1 MNEKRS
7 VKVAKRMGEL
17 CDVLDKA
24 AGVAQDIAQLMI
36 DNAPEDEATVMALS
50 VQAQRR
56 IHAEVVNPLS
66 KLVGSSGGAVH

>member
-1 MNEKRS
+1 MNGKKSAKVTKR
-7 VKVAKRMGEL
+7 VGEL

-36 DNAPEDEATVMALS
+36 ENAPEDEETVMALS

-56 IHAEVVNPLS
+56 IHTEVVNPLS
-66 KLVGSSGGAVH
+66 KLVGSSGGSVH